1 MQEELPRPLN
11 YQEDNGA
18 MFSGCGVVDD
28 ENTSGLFGD
37 EKGPGK
43 GGLIALYTQNNELN
57 GHRGQ
62 DQCIAYSKDN

>member
-1 MQEELPRPLN
+1 
-11 YQEDNGA
+11 

-62 DQCIAYSKDN
+62 DQCIAYSKDIGRTWTKYIVNPIL

>member
-1 MQEELPRPLN
+1 MGELEWGHAVSKDLIHWEELPRPLN

-37 EKGPGK
+37 EKDLEK
-43 GGLIALYTQNNELN
+43 VDLSQSI
-57 GHRGQ
+57 HRTM
-62 DQCIAYSKDN
+62 N

>member
-1 MQEELPRPLN
+1 MGELEWGHAVSKDLIHWEELPRPLN

-37 EKGPGK
+37 EKRTWK
-43 GGLIALYTQNNELN
+43 RWTYRALYTEQ
-57 GHRGQ
+57 
-62 DQCIAYSKDN
+62 